1 MPETFTLAN
10 NELLKVANFSTRHLI
25 FNTSS
30 TTVEN
35 CQKMC
40 VFFIHQP
47 LPLTPLLI
55 QGEPMTRAFSFSG
68 LAE

>member
-1 MPETFTLAN
+1 MPETFTVAN
-10 NELLKVANFSTRHLI
+10 KGHLEVLNFSTRHLLLNI
-25 FNTSS
+25 LSS
-30 TTVEN
+30 TVE
-35 CQKMC
+35 QPKRIC
-40 VFFIHQP
+40 VSFSYQP